1 MKPSATRGTCM
12 PRFPWRSALMA
23 AFACTAMLS
32 MANAR
37 SECTEDDVSVR
48 VVRTQWVDTCKN
60 EPCPV
65 LTGLGEIEN
74 RCERAVGIR
83 IRLRALDAS
92 GEAVAVGEL
101 WPFGRRNVP
110 PGRHEISFDRWIGHD
125 REIVDF
131 QAIVTG
137 VVAWPE

>member
-1 MKPSATRGTCM
+1 MAKSRTGARPRWASA
-12 PRFPWRSALMA
+12 
-23 AFACTAMLS
+23 
-32 MANAR
+32 
-37 SECTEDDVSVR
+37 SVCGR
-48 VVRTQWVDTCKN
+48 WT
-60 EPCPV
+60 PP
-65 LTGLGEIEN
+65 
-74 RCERAVGIR
+74 
-83 IRLRALDAS
+83 

-125 REIVDF
+125 PEIVDF